1 MGERTPVSSMPQALR
16 HGPWPVLLALLLS
29 ALHLA
34 SGGMLDQRLQDAAA
48 AHARRAPLP
57 ELTLIAIDNESLAR
71 HGAWPWPRDVL
82 AQLVDRLAAAGARTT
97 VLALPLDG
105 AQGERG
111 LPYLRQIRTLLGSAP
126 PDAQALAGAITRT
139 VAEAEAALDTDQR
152 LATSLR
158 RAGNVLLM
166 AHMEPAA
173 PGAATGLH
181 LPAFMHRSAAA
192 GAAAGV
198 PAARSLAAP
207 LDMLGNAAAG
217 VGHLGAPPGAGGP
230 VREAPLLLAA
240 DGTLV
245 PSLAL
250 LAAAHSLHLGASGLH
265 WTAGQAVQ
273 IGSTAIATQPGGWL
287 RPQPYAAGTELDGGT
302 PGIAQVPAHTV
313 LAGRVPAAQLQDR
326 IAVVGPTASGTHAPL
341 LRPGG
346 ASLAPV
352 QWLAEQI
359 SAIRLGHV
367 QTTPAWA
374 PLLPWVLTLAALAVL
389 LLALPALGAAAGS
402 ALAAALGLGLL
413 AAQWGAMQAAGLALP
428 LTLPAAVLLLGGATH
443 ALQRRS
449 GRPAPAARAASDPEA
464 DRMMGLA
471 LQGQGQLDMAFA
483 RLRRVRGNPQVLSD
497 LLHLAQEFEN
507 KLRYDQ
513 AVEVYTH
520 ILRQDREHA
529 EARKRRRRAR
539 HLADIA
545 AQASKPLDAAAPGAV
560 LPAVLGRYQVEK
572 ELGRGAMGVVYQGRD
587 PKIGRVVAIKT
598 LALGQEFEGS
608 ALLDARTRFFREAES
623 AGRLQHQHIVT
634 IYDAGEDLGLA
645 WIAME
650 LLKGQDLAHAT
661 APGQLLPVEQVLS
674 IAARVADALDY
685 AHQQNVVHRDIKPAN
700 IMYDAQTDTVKVTD
714 FGIARITDSS
724 KTRTGMV
731 LGTPSFMAP
740 EQLAGRRV
748 DGRCDLYALGVTLF
762 QLLTGQLPLRGHSM
776 SELMQHIA
784 HTPAPDVRSLR
795 PELPAALAQVVAQ
808 ALRKDPRERH
818 QTGRQFAAALR
829 GVYATP
835 GAAQAPAAMPADHGL
850 DYDDMR
856 SQSSNHQMPDLQTTV
871 MGAAPPQAPASG
883 PGPGVP

>member
-1 MGERTPVSSMPQALR
+1 VGERKPVSSRPQALR
-16 HGPWPVLLALLLS
+16 HGAWPVLLALLLA

-34 SGGMLDQRLQDAAA
+34 SGGLLDQRLQDAAA

-57 ELTLIAIDNESLAR
+57 ELTLIAIDAESLAR

-82 AQLVDRLAAAGARTT
+82 AQLVDRLAAAGTRTT

-105 AQGERG
+105 AQADRS

-126 PDAQALAGAITRT
+126 PDAQALSGAIART
-139 VAEAEAALDTDQR
+139 VAEAETTLDTDQR
-152 LATSLR
+152 LAASLR

-166 AHMEPAA
+166 AHMDPAP
-173 PGAATGLH
+173 PGATTRLQ

-198 PAARSLAAP
+198 PVAQNLAAP
-207 LDMLGNAAAG
+207 LDVLGNAAAG
-217 VGHLGAPPGAGGP
+217 VGQLGTPAPGGV

-250 LAAAHSLHLGASGLH
+250 LAAAHSLHLGPSGLH
-265 WTAGQAVQ
+265 WTAGQALQ
-273 IGSTAIATQPGGWL
+273 IGSTGIPTQPGALL
-287 RPQPYAAGTELDGGT
+287 RPQPYPAPADTG
-302 PGIAQVPAHTV
+302 GIAQIAAHAL
-313 LAGRVPAAQLQDR
+313 LAGQVPAAQLRDR
-326 IAVVGPTASGTHAPL
+326 IAVIGPTASGTHAPL

-374 PLLPWVLTLAALAVL
+374 PLLPWVLTLAAMAVL

-402 ALAAALGLGLL
+402 ALAAVLGLGLL
-413 AAQWGAMQAAGLALP
+413 AAQWGAMQAAGWALP
-428 LTLPAAVLLLGGATH
+428 LTLPAAVLLLGGAMQ
-443 ALQRRS
+443 ALPRRPA
-449 GRPAPAARAASDPEA
+449 GPAPAARAASDPEA

-483 RLRRVRGNPQVLSD
+483 RLRRVRGNPQVLGD

-520 ILRQDREHA
+520 ILRQDREHG

-700 IMYDAQTDTVKVTD
+700 IMYDAQSDTVKVTD

-835 GAAQAPAAMPADHGL
+835 DANPAPPAMPADHGL

-856 SQSSNHQMPDLQTTV
+856 SQSSNHQMPDFQSTV